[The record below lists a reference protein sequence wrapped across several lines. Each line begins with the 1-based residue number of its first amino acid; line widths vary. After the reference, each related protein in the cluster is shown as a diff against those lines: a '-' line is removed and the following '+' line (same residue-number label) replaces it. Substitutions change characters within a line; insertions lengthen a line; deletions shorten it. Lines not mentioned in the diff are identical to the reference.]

1 MLKKLIT
8 IFEHDFLIAGQDG
21 DSEFSY
27 QDGIATMPKQD
38 FKALADFVKDINA
51 KTENDENIES
61 WLLKPSRK
69 KSQDALKAA
78 QFVGIVQFKDGVIV
92 EILPK
97 LYRPQTD
104 VAKVNEQTNSRDLL
118 CKMLKTLKDAR
129 FKSFNS
135 ASLAAQKMHLL
146 DIFVMMFLD
155 ELDAIIKQGIRS
167 KYIPQEGNL
176 NYFKGKLLVSQNI
189 SKNHGLLHKT
199 FMQYNDYLPDIP
211 ENRLIKS
218 TLVYLLKTVS
228 TSALQKRI
236 RENCFIFDDV
246 PLSTNYKLDYS
257 QSAHNSRLFSHYQ
270 ALIEWC
276 NTFLTG
282 HSFVTQHGHNSVKAL
297 FFDMNKLF
305 ESYVGAKLKIQEHSD
320 FKSQHNQHSLA
331 YSYKAEHFGLKPDF
345 VFRKQ
350 DKRDNDIKEKLII
363 ADSKWKVIRKR
374 TQISQSDLYQM
385 FAYYQRYKAIE
396 QNPVKVWL
404 IYPYHGNLAS
414 DFIHNYNFEQ
424 TFVGQDKNSIHLE
437 IKFFDLDSDK
447 FIDVK
452 NQVLTHDITG

>member
-1 MLKKLIT
+1 MPKKLIT
-8 IFEHDFLIAGQDG
+8 IFEHDFLIAGQDD

-27 QDGIATMPKQD
+27 RDGIATMPKQD

-51 KTENDENIES
+51 KTQNDENIES
-61 WLLKPSRK
+61 WLLKPARK
-69 KSQDALKAA
+69 DRQDALKAA

-104 VAKVNEQTNSRDLL
+104 VVKANEQTNSRDLL

-146 DIFVMMFLD
+146 DIFVMMFLN

-189 SKNHGLLHKT
+189 SKNYGLLHKT
-199 FMQYNDYLPDIP
+199 YMQYDDYLPDIP

-228 TSALQKRI
+228 ASALQKRV

-276 NTFLTG
+276 NTFLAG

-305 ESYVGAKLKIQEHSD
+305 ESYVGAKLKIPEHSD

-331 YSYKAEHFGLKPDF
+331 YSCNAEHFGLKPDF
-345 VFRKQ
+345 VFK
-350 DKRDNDIKEKLII
+350 KCGVDNKLKLII
-363 ADSKWKVIRKR
+363 ADSKWKIIRKQ

-396 QNPVKVWL
+396 LQNKEDTSVAVWL
-404 IYPYHGNLAS
+404 IYPYHS
-414 DFIHNYNFEQ
+414 DLVDLTHEVYKKYNFEQ
-424 TFVGQDKNSIHLE
+424 KLTSRSTDIHLE
-437 IKFFDLDSDK
+437 IKFFDCEKDTLV
-447 FIDVK
+447 IDI
-452 NQVLTHDITG
+452 NR

>member
-1 MLKKLIT
+1 MPKKLIT
-8 IFEHDFLIAGQDG
+8 IFEHDYLIAGKD
-21 DSEFSY
+21 DEFSY
-27 QDGIATMPKQD
+27 HDGIATMPEKD
-38 FKALADFVKDINA
+38 FKSLADFVKDINT
-51 KTENDENIES
+51 KTENDKNIES

-97 LYRPQTD
+97 LYRSQIA
-104 VAKVNEQTNSRDLL
+104 VAKSNEQTSDEQTNSRDLL

-129 FKSFNS
+129 FKSFNF
-135 ASLAAQKMHLL
+135 ASLVAQKMHLL

-176 NYFKGKLLVSQNI
+176 NYFKGKLLVSNNI
-189 SKNHGLLHKT
+189 SKNNGLLHKT
-199 FMQYNDYLPDIP
+199 FMQYDDYLPDIP

-305 ESYVGAKLKIQEHSD
+305 ESYVGAKLKIPEHSD

-331 YSYKAEHFGLKPDF
+331 YSCNAEHFGLKPDF
-345 VFRKQ
+345 VFK
-350 DKRDNDIKEKLII
+350 KCGVDNKLKLII
-363 ADSKWKVIRKR
+363 ADSKWKIIRKQ

-385 FAYYQRYKAIE
+385 FAYYQRYKTIE
-396 QNPVKVWL
+396 HNPVKVWL

-424 TFVGQDKNSIHLE
+424 KFLDQDKNSIHLE

-452 NQVLTHDITG
+452 KLSVNS

>member
-1 MLKKLIT
+1 MSKKLIT
-8 IFEHDFLIAGQDG
+8 IFEHDYLIAGKYD
-21 DSEFSY
+21 EFSY
-27 QDGIATMPKQD
+27 QDGIATMPEKD

-51 KTENDENIES
+51 KTQNDENIES
-61 WLLKPSRK
+61 WLLKPARK
-69 KSQDALKAA
+69 ERQDALKAA

-97 LYRPQTD
+97 LYRPQTAIATSD
-104 VAKVNEQTNSRDLL
+104 EQTNSRDLL

-129 FKSFNS
+129 FKSFHS
-135 ASLAAQKMHLL
+135 ASLVTQKMHLL

-189 SKNHGLLHKT
+189 SKNNGLLHKT
-199 FMQYNDYLPDIP
+199 YMQYDDYLPDIP

-257 QSAHNSRLFSHYQ
+257 QSAHNSRLFGHYQ

-276 NTFLTG
+276 NTFLAG
-282 HSFVTQHGHNSVKAL
+282 HSFVSQHVHNSVKAL

-305 ESYVGAKLKIQEHSD
+305 ESYVGIKLKICEHSD
-320 FKSQHNQHSLA
+320 FKSQHYQHSLA
-331 YSYKAEHFGLKPDF
+331 YSYNNEHFMLKPDF
-345 VFRKQ
+345 VFRR
-350 DKRDNDIKEKLII
+350 RDQEDGGIKKKLII
-363 ADSKWKVIRKR
+363 ADAKWKVIRE
-374 TQISQSDLYQM
+374 QSNISQSDLYQM
-385 FAYYQRYKAIE
+385 FAYYQRYKTIE
-396 QNPVKVWL
+396 LQNKEDTSVVVWL
-404 IYPYHGNLAS
+404 IYPYHS
-414 DFIHNYNFEQ
+414 DLVDLTHEVYKKYNFEQ
-424 TFVGQDKNSIHLE
+424 KLTSRSTDIHLE
-437 IKFFDLDSDK
+437 IKFFDCEKDTLV
-447 FIDVK
+447 IDI
-452 NQVLTHDITG
+452 NR